1 MDQIRRK
8 KFTAEKKIGFCNPDL
23 GDDIRSGSDSAMENE
38 PDPQLCLEDGRDLG
52 LDLGR
57 RVLLEQGGGL

>member
-1 MDQIRRK
+1 MI
-8 KFTAEKKIGFCNPDL
+8 IDL
-23 GDDIRSGSDSAMENE
+23 DPTLQENE